1 MSIEKQE
8 HSLLTIEQQSDLI
21 VKVFQVSLDALTE
34 SGLDEVDA
42 LNGMLSQIAVLVEP
56 DALSHAVDL
65 NKKYRAIYL
74 EK

>member
-1 MSIEKQE
+1 MSMEKKIK
-8 HSLLTIEQQSDLI
+8 SALTIEQQSDLI

-34 SGLDEVDA
+34 SGLDQVDA

-56 DALSHAVDL
+56 EALAHAVDL
-65 NKKYRAIYL
+65 NEKYRDLYL

>member
-1 MSIEKQE
+1 MSMEKQE
-8 HSLLTIEQQSDLI
+8 HSALTIEQQSDLI

-42 LNGMLSQIAVLVEP
+42 LNGMLSQIAVLVDP

-65 NKKYRAIYL
+65 NKQYRTIYL
-74 EK
+74 KK

>member
-1 MSIEKQE
+1 MSMEKQE
-8 HSLLTIEQQSDLI
+8 QSALTIEQQSDLI

-65 NKKYRAIYL
+65 NKKYRDVYL

>member
-1 MSIEKQE
+1 MEKQE
-8 HSLLTIEQQSDLI
+8 HSALTIEQQSDLI

-65 NKKYRAIYL
+65 NKQYRTIYL

>member
-1 MSIEKQE
+1 MNMGKQE
-8 HSLLTIEQQSDLI
+8 HSSLTIEQQSDLI

-65 NKKYRAIYL
+65 NEKYRAIYL

>member
-1 MSIEKQE
+1 MSMEKQE
-8 HSLLTIEQQSDLI
+8 HSALTIEQQSDLI

-42 LNGMLSQIAVLVEP
+42 LNGMLSQIAVLVDP

-65 NKKYRAIYL
+65 NRKYRAIYL

>member
-1 MSIEKQE
+1 MSMEKQE
-8 HSLLTIEQQSDLI
+8 HSALTIEQQSDLI

-65 NKKYRAIYL
+65 NKQYRTIYL

>member
-1 MSIEKQE
+1 MSMEKQE
-8 HSLLTIEQQSDLI
+8 HSALTIEQQSDLI

-42 LNGMLSQIAVLVEP
+42 LNGMLSQIAVLVDP

-65 NKKYRAIYL
+65 NKQYRAKYL